1 MDFFSDD
8 QVRHLIHNYG
18 YWGLGAI
25 VGLESLG
32 LPLPGETALIMAAIY
47 AGTHP
52 DVSIVGVIG
61 AAVAGAVIGDNIGYW
76 IGQEVGYRLVLRWG
90 RYIGLTERR
99 IKLGQYLFQ
108 RHGSKVVFFGRFIPI
123 LRVMAAFL
131 AGTNRMNVKA
141 FVVANAVGAIAW
153 ATLMG
158 TLAFKFGKV
167 VAASSGTA
175 TWVLV
180 GFGVAVL
187 AATTL
192 FLRSHEEQL
201 AEEAERALP
210 GPLRPPPAL
219 HSRHARDGAAR
230 P

>member
-32 LPLPGETALIMAAIY
+32 LPLPGETALIMASIY
-47 AGTHP
+47 ASTHP

-61 AAVAGAVIGDNIGYW
+61 AAVAGAIIGDNIGYW

-90 RYIGLTERR
+90 PYIGLTERR
-99 IKLGQYLFQ
+99 IKLGQYLFM

-131 AGTNRMNVKA
+131 AGTNRMNVKT
-141 FVVANAVGAIAW
+141 FIVANAVGAITW

-158 TLAFKFGKV
+158 LLAYKFGKV
-167 VAASSGTA
+167 VAASSGIL

-180 GFGVAVL
+180 GVGVALL
-187 AATTL
+187 AGTTL
-192 FLRSHEEQL
+192 FLRSHEDQL

-210 GPLRPPPAL
+210 GPLKPPLAL
-219 HSRHARDGAAR
+219 HARHAHEGRAG